1 MPTLNAMFKL
11 MDGYSSQIN
20 KMINRTDEA
29 MNKMLG
35 TSKAADKTNDSFH
48 KMGKGASGAAPK
60 VKGLGDGLDVV
71 SKKATR
77 ANGSLKTLI
86 GTVASLAAVKK
97 GMDIADSYTNTN
109 ARLGM
114 ITSSPAEQAALQ
126 NDIFASANRSRGSYT
141 ETANAVAKM
150 RMLAGDSFGSN
161 QEAIGFTELLNKSLK
176 VSGAG
181 QAEQS
186 AAFLQLTQAMAAG
199 KLQGDEFRS
208 VMENAPMV
216 ADAIARYM
224 GKSKGELKELSSQ
237 GLITAGIIKNAMFE
251 AADDINGKFESMPMT
266 FADVWNRI
274 KNAGMQAFG
283 EIFARINGTLN
294 SDMGQAVINNLTGGI
309 YMAAEAVNL
318 LLDGLE
324 LVGQY
329 MDILG
334 PLVFGV
340 AGAFALYHGVLLLTK
355 GAQIAASAVMGAYTA
370 VTTFLS
376 IGYGVLT
383 GNTAAAS
390 AAQFVYNS
398 ALLACPLT
406 WIIGGIIVLIGLFYA
421 GVAAVN
427 HFAGTS
433 ISATGLIVGAV
444 FTAGAFIGNIFIG
457 LWNLLIGVIVD
468 VLNVC
473 ISFAEF
479 FANFLNNPA
488 IAVMNVIVDLA
499 NFVVGVLQSLAK
511 TIDTIFGSNLAG
523 IVGGWA
529 SSIDRFK
536 SEIKQDNGVYFGRYD
551 KSELQFDRLT
561 YSGAFGKGYDGGSN
575 LAGKA
580 SGFLSGFSP
589 DLSGIG
595 TGGGSYMPEPF
606 GGVGNPATVKGT
618 GAGGAVKVENK
629 EDIEWMRKLAER
641 DYVAR
646 IAQNTLAPNI
656 RVEFSGPI
664 TKEADTD
671 GLVGH
676 VVDRLKE
683 VIATAPEGVPE

>member
-11 MDGYSSQIN
+11 MDGYSGQIN
-20 KMINRTDEA
+20 KMINRTDEV

-216 ADAIARYM
+216 ADAIAKYM

-237 GLITAGIIKNAMFE
+237 GLITSDIIKNAMFN
-251 AADDINGKFESMPMT
+251 AADDINGKFNSMPMT
-266 FADVWNRI
+266 FADVWNQI
-274 KNAGMQAFG
+274 KNTGMQAFG
-283 EIFARINGTLN
+283 GAFEKANAMLN
-294 SDMGQAVINNLTGGI
+294 SDMGQAAVENLTG
-309 YMAAEAVNL
+309 
-318 LLDGLE
+318 
-324 LVGQY
+324 
-329 MDILG
+329 
-334 PLVFGV
+334 LVFMA
-340 AGAFALYHGVLLLTK
+340 AGAFSSLLDAIGWVGDRLDIFGPIILGIAGAWLVYNATAGIGWLTTMK
-355 GAQIAASAVMGAYTA
+355 
-370 VTTFLS
+370 
-376 IGYGVLT
+376 
-383 GNTAAAS
+383 NAAAMGLKATADWAEY
-390 AAQFVYNS
+390 AAIFMLIWAQEGFNA
-398 ALLACPLT
+398 ALAACPIT
-406 WIIGGIIVLIGLFYA
+406 WIIGAVILLVAAFYA

-427 HFAGTS
+427 HFTGAS
-433 ISATGLIVGAV
+433 ISATGLIGAAIGG
-444 FTAGAFIGNIFIG
+444 FAASTTNSFILIYNII
-457 LWNLLIGVIVD
+457 
-468 VLNVC
+468 
-473 ISFAEF
+473 AEVVNF
-479 FANFLNNPA
+479 FANVWQHPVT
-488 IAVMNVIVDLA
+488 AVKILFYDLA
-499 NFVVGVLQSLAK
+499 ITVIGYMAEMARSVEAIINRIPGVEVQISAGLDNFKAGIEKAAASAKNASDWNEVVKKKDFVNGADFANKGYEV
-511 TIDTIFGSNLAG
+511 GSNLADK
-523 IVGGWA
+523 A
-529 SSIDRFK
+529 SNLF
-536 SEIKQDNGVYFGRYD
+536 
-551 KSELQFDRLT
+551 
-561 YSGAFGKGYDGGSN
+561 SGFNPSLDGAGGS
-575 LAGKA
+575 GID
-580 SGFLSGFSP
+580 FS
-589 DLSGIG
+589 SFA
-595 TGGGSYMPEPF
+595 TA
-606 GGVGNPATVKGT
+606 GNPATVKGT
-618 GAGGAVKVENK
+618 GKGGAVKVETEK

>member
-20 KMINRTDEA
+20 KMINRTDEV

-35 TSKAADKTNDSFH
+35 TSKSADKTNDSFH

-216 ADAIARYM
+216 ADAIAKYM

-237 GLITAGIIKNAMFE
+237 GLITSDIIKNAMFN
-251 AADDINGKFESMPMT
+251 AADDINGKFNSMPMT
-266 FADVWNRI
+266 FADVWNQI
-274 KNAGMQAFG
+274 KNTGMQAFG
-283 EIFARINGTLN
+283 GVFEKANAMLN
-294 SDMGQAVINNLTGGI
+294 SDMGQAAVENLTG
-309 YMAAEAVNL
+309 
-318 LLDGLE
+318 
-324 LVGQY
+324 
-329 MDILG
+329 
-334 PLVFGV
+334 LVFMA
-340 AGAFALYHGVLLLTK
+340 AGAFSSLLDAIGWVGDRLDIFGPIILGIAGAWLVYNATAGIGWLTTMK
-355 GAQIAASAVMGAYTA
+355 
-370 VTTFLS
+370 
-376 IGYGVLT
+376 
-383 GNTAAAS
+383 NAAAMGLKATADWAEY
-390 AAQFVYNS
+390 AAIFMLIWAQEGFNA
-398 ALLACPLT
+398 ALAACPIT
-406 WIIGGIIVLIGLFYA
+406 WIIGAVILLVAAFYA

-427 HFAGTS
+427 HFTGAS
-433 ISATGLIVGAV
+433 ISATGLIGAAIGG
-444 FTAGAFIGNIFIG
+444 FAASTTNSFILIYNII
-457 LWNLLIGVIVD
+457 
-468 VLNVC
+468 
-473 ISFAEF
+473 AEVVNF
-479 FANFLNNPA
+479 FANVWQHPVT
-488 IAVMNVIVDLA
+488 AVKILFYDLA
-499 NFVVGVLQSLAK
+499 ITVIGYMAEMARSVEAIINRIPGVEVQISAGLDNFKAGIEKAAASAKNASDWNEVVKKKDFVNGADFANKGYEV
-511 TIDTIFGSNLAG
+511 GSNLADK
-523 IVGGWA
+523 A
-529 SSIDRFK
+529 SNLF
-536 SEIKQDNGVYFGRYD
+536 
-551 KSELQFDRLT
+551 
-561 YSGAFGKGYDGGSN
+561 SGFNPSLDGAGGS
-575 LAGKA
+575 GID
-580 SGFLSGFSP
+580 FS
-589 DLSGIG
+589 SFA
-595 TGGGSYMPEPF
+595 TA
-606 GGVGNPATVKGT
+606 GNPATVKGT
-618 GAGGAVKVENK
+618 GKGGAVKVETEK

>member
-176 VSGAG
+176 VSGAE

-199 KLQGDEFRS
+199 KLQGDEFSS
-208 VMENAPMV
+208 VMKNAPMV
-216 ADAIARYM
+216 ADAIAKYM

-237 GLITAGIIKNAMFE
+237 GLITSDIIKNAMFN
-251 AADDINGKFESMPMT
+251 AADDINGKFNSMPMT
-266 FADVWNRI
+266 FADVWNQI
-274 KNAGMQAFG
+274 KNTGMQAFG
-283 EIFARINGTLN
+283 GVFEKANAMLN
-294 SDMGQAVINNLTGGI
+294 SDMGQAAVENLTG
-309 YMAAEAVNL
+309 
-318 LLDGLE
+318 
-324 LVGQY
+324 
-329 MDILG
+329 
-334 PLVFGV
+334 LVFMA
-340 AGAFALYHGVLLLTK
+340 AGAFSSLLDAIGWVGDRLDIFGPIILGIAGAWLVYNATAGIGWLTTMK
-355 GAQIAASAVMGAYTA
+355 
-370 VTTFLS
+370 
-376 IGYGVLT
+376 
-383 GNTAAAS
+383 NAAAMGLKATADWAEY
-390 AAQFVYNS
+390 AAIFMLIWAQEGFNA
-398 ALLACPLT
+398 ALAACPIT
-406 WIIGGIIVLIGLFYA
+406 WIIGAVILLVAAFYA

-427 HFAGTS
+427 HFTGAS
-433 ISATGLIVGAV
+433 ISATGLIGAAIGG
-444 FTAGAFIGNIFIG
+444 FAASTTNSFILIYNII
-457 LWNLLIGVIVD
+457 
-468 VLNVC
+468 
-473 ISFAEF
+473 AEVVNF
-479 FANFLNNPA
+479 FANVWQHPVT
-488 IAVMNVIVDLA
+488 AVKILFYDLA
-499 NFVVGVLQSLAK
+499 ITVIGYMAEMARSVEAIINRIPGVEVQISAGLDNFKAGIEKAAASAKNSSDWNEVVKKKDFVNGADFANKGYEV
-511 TIDTIFGSNLAG
+511 GSNLADK
-523 IVGGWA
+523 A
-529 SSIDRFK
+529 SNLFSDFNP
-536 SEIKQDNGVYFGRYD
+536 SLD
-551 KSELQFDRLT
+551 
-561 YSGAFGKGYDGGSN
+561 GAGGS
-575 LAGKA
+575 GID
-580 SGFLSGFSP
+580 FS
-589 DLSGIG
+589 SFA
-595 TGGGSYMPEPF
+595 TA
-606 GGVGNPATVKGT
+606 GNPATVKGT
-618 GAGGAVKVENK
+618 GKGGAVKVETEK

>member
-1 MPTLNAMFKL
+1 MPTLSAMFKL

-20 KMINRTDEA
+20 KMINRTDA
-29 MNKMLG
+29 ATAKMLG
-35 TSKAADKTNDSFH
+35 ASKAADKTNDSFD
-48 KMGKGASGAAPK
+48 KMGKGASGAVPK
-60 VKGLGDGLDVV
+60 VKGLGDGLDAM
-71 SKKATR
+71 SKKASR
-77 ANGSLKTLI
+77 ANSGLKKLI

-97 GMDIADSYTNTN
+97 GMDIVDSYTNTN

-114 ITSSPAEQAALQ
+114 VTSSPAEQAALQ
-126 NDIFASANRSRGSYT
+126 SDVFASAARSRGSYT

-150 RMLAGDSFGSN
+150 RMLAGDSFATN
-161 QEAIGFTELLNKSLK
+161 QEAVGFTELFNKSLK

-181 QAEQS
+181 QAEQG

-237 GLITAGIIKNAMFE
+237 GLITASIIKNAIFE
-251 AADDINGKFESMPMT
+251 AADDINVKFESMPMT

-283 EIFARINGTLN
+283 GIFARINGMLN
-294 SDMGQAVINNLTGGI
+294 SDMGQAVINNLTGAI

-433 ISATGLIVGAV
+433 ISATGLIGAA
-444 FTAGAFIGNIFIG
+444 FFALYAFMYNTFIYPTQAGFAILANFIGNVFHNPTAAVKILFLDMANTCVGYILNMARSIENIINKIPGVQVSITSG
-457 LWNLLIGVIVD
+457 LEN
-468 VLNVC
+468 
-473 ISFAEF
+473 
-479 FANFLNNPA
+479 
-488 IAVMNVIVDLA
+488 
-499 NFVVGVLQSLAK
+499 
-511 TIDTIFGSNLAG
+511 
-523 IVGGWA
+523 
-529 SSIDRFK
+529 FK
-536 SEIKQDNGVYFGRYD
+536 SGLESKINTIKDESGWKEYVKQP
-551 KSELQFDRLT
+551 ELMDV
-561 YSGAFGKGYDGGSN
+561 SAMAAKGYNAGSN

-595 TGGGSYMPEPF
+595 TGGGSYMSEPF

-646 IAQNTLAPNI
+646 ISQNTLAPNI
-656 RVEFSGPI
+656 RVEFSGPV

-671 GLVGH
+671 SVLGH
-676 VVDRLKE
+676 VVERLKDAIT
-683 VIATAPEGVPE
+683 VGPEGVPE

>member
-20 KMINRTDEA
+20 KIINRTDEA

-35 TSKAADKTNDSFH
+35 ASKAADKTNDSFH

-60 VKGLGDGLDVV
+60 VKGLGDGLDAV

-216 ADAIARYM
+216 ADAIAKYM

-237 GLITAGIIKNAMFE
+237 GLITSDIIKNAMFN
-251 AADDINGKFESMPMT
+251 AADDINGKFNSMPMT
-266 FADVWNRI
+266 FADVWNQI
-274 KNAGMQAFG
+274 KNTGMQAFG
-283 EIFARINGTLN
+283 GVFEKANAMLN
-294 SDMGQAVINNLTGGI
+294 SDMGQAAVENLTG
-309 YMAAEAVNL
+309 
-318 LLDGLE
+318 
-324 LVGQY
+324 
-329 MDILG
+329 
-334 PLVFGV
+334 LVFMA
-340 AGAFALYHGVLLLTK
+340 AGAFSSLLDAIGWVGDRLDIFGPIILGIAGAWLVYNATAGIGWLTTMK
-355 GAQIAASAVMGAYTA
+355 
-370 VTTFLS
+370 
-376 IGYGVLT
+376 
-383 GNTAAAS
+383 NAAAMGLKATADWAEY
-390 AAQFVYNS
+390 AAIFMLIWAQEGFNA
-398 ALLACPLT
+398 ALAACPIT
-406 WIIGGIIVLIGLFYA
+406 WIIGAVILLVAAFYA

-427 HFAGTS
+427 HFTGAS
-433 ISATGLIVGAV
+433 ISATGLIGAAIGG
-444 FTAGAFIGNIFIG
+444 FAASTTNSFILIYNII
-457 LWNLLIGVIVD
+457 
-468 VLNVC
+468 
-473 ISFAEF
+473 AEVVNF
-479 FANFLNNPA
+479 FANVWQHPVT
-488 IAVMNVIVDLA
+488 AVKILFYDLA
-499 NFVVGVLQSLAK
+499 ITVIGYMAEMARSVEAIINRIPGVEVQISAGLDNFKAGIEKAAASAKNASDWNEVVKKKDFVNGADFANKGYEV
-511 TIDTIFGSNLAG
+511 GSNLADK
-523 IVGGWA
+523 A
-529 SSIDRFK
+529 SNLF
-536 SEIKQDNGVYFGRYD
+536 
-551 KSELQFDRLT
+551 
-561 YSGAFGKGYDGGSN
+561 SGFNPSLDGAGGSGIDFSSFAT
-575 LAGKA
+575 AG
-580 SGFLSGFSP
+580 S
-589 DLSGIG
+589 
-595 TGGGSYMPEPF
+595 
-606 GGVGNPATVKGT
+606 PATVKGT
-618 GAGGAVKVENK
+618 GKGGAVKVETEK

>member
-20 KMINRTDEA
+20 KMINRTDEV

-216 ADAIARYM
+216 ADAIAKYM

-237 GLITAGIIKNAMFE
+237 GLITSDIIKNAMFN
-251 AADDINGKFESMPMT
+251 AADDINGKFNSMPMT
-266 FADVWNRI
+266 FADVWNQI
-274 KNAGMQAFG
+274 KNTGMQAFG
-283 EIFARINGTLN
+283 GVFEKANAMLN
-294 SDMGQAVINNLTGGI
+294 SDMGQAAVENLTG
-309 YMAAEAVNL
+309 
-318 LLDGLE
+318 
-324 LVGQY
+324 
-329 MDILG
+329 
-334 PLVFGV
+334 LVFMA
-340 AGAFALYHGVLLLTK
+340 AGAFSSLLDAIGWVGDRLDIFGPIILGIAGAWLVYNATAGIGWLTTMK
-355 GAQIAASAVMGAYTA
+355 
-370 VTTFLS
+370 
-376 IGYGVLT
+376 
-383 GNTAAAS
+383 NAAAMGLKATADWAEY
-390 AAQFVYNS
+390 AAIFMLIWAQEGFNA
-398 ALLACPLT
+398 ALAACPIT
-406 WIIGGIIVLIGLFYA
+406 WIIGAVILLVAAFYA

-427 HFAGTS
+427 HFTGAS
-433 ISATGLIVGAV
+433 ISATGLIGAAIGG
-444 FTAGAFIGNIFIG
+444 FAASTTNSFILIYNII
-457 LWNLLIGVIVD
+457 
-468 VLNVC
+468 
-473 ISFAEF
+473 AEVVNF
-479 FANFLNNPA
+479 FANVWQHPVT
-488 IAVMNVIVDLA
+488 AVKILFYDLA
-499 NFVVGVLQSLAK
+499 ITVIGYMAEMARSVEAIINRIPGVEVQISAGLDNFKAGIEKAAASAKNASDWNEVVKKKDFVNGADFANKGYEV
-511 TIDTIFGSNLAG
+511 GSNLADK
-523 IVGGWA
+523 A
-529 SSIDRFK
+529 SNLF
-536 SEIKQDNGVYFGRYD
+536 
-551 KSELQFDRLT
+551 
-561 YSGAFGKGYDGGSN
+561 SGFNPSLDGAGGS
-575 LAGKA
+575 GID
-580 SGFLSGFSP
+580 FS
-589 DLSGIG
+589 SFA
-595 TGGGSYMPEPF
+595 TA
-606 GGVGNPATVKGT
+606 GNPATVKGT
-618 GAGGAVKVENK
+618 GKGGAVKVETEK